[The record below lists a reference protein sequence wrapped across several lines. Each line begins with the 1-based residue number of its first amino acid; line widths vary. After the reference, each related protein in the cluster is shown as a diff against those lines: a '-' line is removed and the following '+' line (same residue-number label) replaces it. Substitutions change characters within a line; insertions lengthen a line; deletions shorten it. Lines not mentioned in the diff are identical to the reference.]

1 MVSGAAVATP
11 ASSRAARAL
20 GLSVLLHAL
29 LIGGIGF
36 VAAKP
41 ALMPTASPFVEVL
54 LLPESGPDQKP
65 SSIESVNT
73 DLKTTSHMLSH
84 EPLVKR
90 YQDEIDSLQASLD
103 RLDREVFVSASKIPD
118 DYSIWMDHWRQK
130 VEAVG
135 NRYARQQDLTH
146 LYGEVLLAVS
156 VEANGH
162 VHSVK
167 VLNSSGKASL
177 DQAAQQIARLAG
189 PFEPLPMAIRE
200 EVDVLHITRTWRFT
214 ATGTRVTL

>member
-1 MVSGAAVATP
+1 M
-11 ASSRAARAL
+11 
-20 GLSVLLHAL
+20 
-29 LIGGIGF
+29 
-36 VAAKP
+36 
-41 ALMPTASPFVEVL
+41 VEVL
-54 LLPESGPDQKP
+54 LLPGGDSHQDASVVEP
-65 SSIESVNT
+65 IETRSM
-73 DLKTTSHMLSH
+73 TTSY
-84 EPLVKR
+84 EQAEQPLIQH
-90 YQDEIDSLQASLD
+90 YHDEIDSLQASLD

-135 NRYARQQDLTH
+135 NQYAQQQDLTH

-167 VLNSSGKASL
+167 VLNSSGETPL
-177 DQAAQQIARLAG
+177 DQAAQHIARLAG

-214 ATGTRVTL
+214 ATGTRVTF

>member
-1 MVSGAAVATP
+1 
-11 ASSRAARAL
+11 
-20 GLSVLLHAL
+20 
-29 LIGGIGF
+29 
-36 VAAKP
+36 
-41 ALMPTASPFVEVL
+41 MPTASPFVEVL